1 MGEIPDFDPGK
12 SVGTPGC
19 LSGFIIGFLKM
30 VDGVTMLIEC
40 NIDHAALTLNVC
52 HESYK
57 C

>member
-1 MGEIPDFDPGK
+1 M
-12 SVGTPGC
+12 TPINQGGASGC
-19 LSGFIIGFLKM
+19 VSGFIIRLLKM

-40 NIDHAALTLNVC
+40 NIDYAALALNVC